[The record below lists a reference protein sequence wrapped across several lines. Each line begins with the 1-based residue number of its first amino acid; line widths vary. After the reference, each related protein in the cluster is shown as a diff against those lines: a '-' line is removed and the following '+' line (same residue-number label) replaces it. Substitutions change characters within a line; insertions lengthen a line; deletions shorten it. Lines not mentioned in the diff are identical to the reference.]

1 LTRFGPSAEVP
12 RFDFCRCGDSNK
24 NQRYKREEGA
34 CFSYKLQKLAS
45 VLKSQRNSLLYSKRA
60 SKMIPSKLLFL
71 FSFIL
76 VPAFGLPS
84 CCEPEH
90 DSTKNQR
97 VLDDYLDI
105 WSGNLTLA
113 ETVFHPDVV
122 LHSDRFPS
130 STGKGSDLIS
140 VTNRDE
146 FVAFV
151 QRSRKGWKR
160 YTFTPIRSTGDG
172 ESVAV
177 RWAMHGVIGSNF
189 TLFPT

>member
-1 LTRFGPSAEVP
+1 
-12 RFDFCRCGDSNK
+12 
-24 NQRYKREEGA
+24 
-34 CFSYKLQKLAS
+34 
-45 VLKSQRNSLLYSKRA
+45 
-60 SKMIPSKLLFL
+60 MIITKVLFL
-71 FSFIL
+71 FSFIIA
-76 VPAFGLPS
+76 PAIGFPS
-84 CCEPEH
+84 CCETELVN
-90 DSTKNQR
+90 TRNQR
-97 VLDDYLDI
+97 VLDDYLDV
-105 WSGNLTLA
+105 WSGNLALA

-160 YTFTPIRSTGDG
+160 YTFTPIRSTGDKD
-172 ESVAV
+172 SVAV

-189 TLFPT
+189 RLFPT

>member
-1 LTRFGPSAEVP
+1 
-12 RFDFCRCGDSNK
+12 
-24 NQRYKREEGA
+24 
-34 CFSYKLQKLAS
+34 
-45 VLKSQRNSLLYSKRA
+45 
-60 SKMIPSKLLFL
+60 MIPSKLLFL

-189 TLFPT
+189 TLFPTPLKAGAAVTYDGTDFLVLDTCTGLVREVYITQNLLQYFHAMGLTAITV